1 MAATFFEYIASVVT
15 AFVSLIGEAVTGVSA
30 LFVTTDATTHAIT
43 GLTFLGELS
52 LIAVGVGLVYF
63 VWKLINSLIRQRR
76 A

>member
-1 MAATFFEYIASVVT
+1 MVSTFFEYISSVIT
-15 AFVSLIGEAVTGVSA
+15 AFVATLGDAVSGVSA
-30 LFVTTDATTHAIT
+30 LFVTTDSTTHAIN

-63 VWKLINSLIRQRR
+63 VWRLIASLIRQRK

>member
-1 MAATFFEYIASVVT
+1 MVSTIFEYIGTVVT
-15 AFVSLIGEAVTGVSA
+15 SFVGLLGDAVTGVSA
-30 LFVTTDATTHAIT
+30 LFVTTSEGGAIT